1 MDTAYPAAQE
11 FRRAGGDYA
20 QHMVVERPAVR
31 SLLVKFGGSIAGG
44 AGADPVLADLVEI
57 ARAGVAVT
65 LVHGGGPA
73 VDAELRSRGVATQRI
88 AGLRVTDAATLAVVE
103 AILGHEVNAAVAAAV
118 GAAGGTAERVAGD
131 AGVFIAA
138 PLRHPD
144 GDLGFVGEIAGVD
157 PGPVRDVLARGRIP
171 VVSPIG
177 ADAAGQRYNIN
188 ADTAA
193 GALAAALGV
202 DAYVAVTDVARVR
215 RERGDPTTGI
225 ARMTLAEAEAYRSRG
240 VFVDGMRPK
249 IDAALDAIR
258 GGVPRAFICGAGLRA
273 VSSALAGDATEI
285 VS

>member
-1 MDTAYPAAQE
+1 
-11 FRRAGGDYA
+11 
-20 QHMVVERPAVR
+20 MVIERPGVR

-44 AGADPVLADLVEI
+44 TGADPVLADLVEL

-73 VDAELRSRGVATQRI
+73 VDAELRSRGVATRRI

-103 AILGHEVNAAVAAAV
+103 AILGHAVNAAIAAAV
-118 GAAGGTAERVAGD
+118 GAAGGAAERVAGD

-157 PGPVRDVLARGRIP
+157 PAPVRDVLARARIP

-215 RERGDPTTGI
+215 LERGDPTTGI

-240 VFVDGMRPK
+240 IFVDGMRPK
-249 IDAALDAIR
+249 IDAALDAVR
-258 GGVPRAFICGAGLRA
+258 GGVSRAFICGAGPRA